1 MENLKYSLFDLFSF
15 AIPGSIFLLSLIL
28 LDSPDKLCGT
38 WSAAVLQLFTAV
50 NVYAAVAFIVVAYFL
65 GFVLAVPAALLLR
78 FKEWLFRLPKPK
90 HLPDKSRSEKYVLV
104 REHSKENFKYIEQWN
119 VLTKLMSALA
129 VVTLFISITFYVCIP
144 CFPVIN
150 MCIGIGLSIA
160 FLFRASEYH
169 SWAVIDLD
177 NAAYALQTAGV
188 VTK

>member
-38 WSAAVLQLFTAV
+38 WSTAVLQLFTTV

-65 GFVLAVPAALLLR
+65 GFVLAVPATLLLR

-90 HLPDKSRSEKYVLV
+90 HLPNKSRSEKYVLV

-129 VVTLFISITFYVCIP
+129 VVTLFISITFYV
-144 CFPVIN
+144 
-150 MCIGIGLSIA
+150 
-160 FLFRASEYH
+160 Y
-169 SWAVIDLD
+169 
-177 NAAYALQTAGV
+177 
-188 VTK
+188 